1 MRSIKLHTPVLMADH
16 IRYKSGKA
24 KTVCVTYCL
33 TALGIAFDSFTVT
46 GSLDKPNYLGIL
58 NREGF
63 SARSRRS
70 KLSKT
75 ATIGNSRAAIRKM
88 SDSAQ
93 DIYWVVILGD
103 HYGDRVGSKKG
114 GYCHAVLVNGNG
126 EVVVD
131 NAISQVKRDHRK
143 IHSIHKITRA

>member
-1 MRSIKLHTPVLMADH
+1 MIKLETPVLMSDH
-16 IRYKSGKA
+16 IRYKSGKV

-33 TALGIAFDSFTVT
+33 TALGIAFDAFTVT

-75 ATIGNSRAAIRKM
+75 ATVGNSRAAIRKM
-88 SDSAQ
+88 SDSEQ

-103 HYGDRVGSKKG
+103 HYGDRVGSKRG

-126 EVVVD
+126 EVVID

-143 IHSIHKITRA
+143 IHSIHKITRT

>member
-1 MRSIKLHTPVLMADH
+1 MIKLHTPVLMADH
-16 IRYKSGKA
+16 IRHKSGKV

-33 TALGIAFDSFTVT
+33 TALGIAFDAFTVT

-114 GYCHAVLVNGNG
+114 GYCHAVLINGNG
-126 EVVVD
+126 EVVID